1 MGRLRLCWLWP
12 LAGMFCCSLLWI
24 YWNYE
29 LSASE
34 NSWFLPPLYWDNH
47 TSDAETG
54 GNASVPEEVP
64 IAQAVGSDWDM
75 FLRRR
80 DIPLPPLA
88 SSLQPWPLDQPNISY
103 FPCEPLLEKP
113 DLAASS
119 DVSCVLSKFG
129 YTKAQADETYNPN
142 KHHRRCAD
150 QPSSFISLRN
160 K

>member
-1 MGRLRLCWLWP
+1 
-12 LAGMFCCSLLWI
+12 MFCCSLLWI
-24 YWNYE
+24 YK

-34 NSWFLPPLYWDNH
+34 NPLFLPPLSWDNH
-47 TSDAETG
+47 TSAAETG
-54 GNASVPEEVP
+54 ENASIPEEIP
-64 IAQAVGSDWDM
+64 IAPVLGSDWDM

-88 SSLQPWPLDQPNISY
+88 SSLQPWPSNQPNISY
-103 FPCEPLLEKP
+103 FPCEPLVEKP

-119 DVSCVLSKFG
+119 NVSCVLSKFG

-150 QPSSFISLRN
+150 LPSSFISLQN